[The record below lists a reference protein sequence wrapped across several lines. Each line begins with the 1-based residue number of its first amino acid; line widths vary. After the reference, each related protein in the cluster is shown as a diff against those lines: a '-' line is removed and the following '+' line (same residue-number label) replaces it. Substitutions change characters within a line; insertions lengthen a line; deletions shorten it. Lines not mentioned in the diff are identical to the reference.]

1 MTIRALTVAFWVTVA
16 VTAGWVAI
24 SAWDY
29 EFVRGLLGERDLR
42 LVTTLLMG
50 GTALLSGILVFHHRR
65 AGGGEDYW
73 TTAELVYMLALFVSM
88 FYGIYSFFGWFFYA

>member
-1 MTIRALTVAFWVTVA
+1 MIRVLTAAFWATLA
-16 VTAGWVAI
+16 VTAGWVAA

-29 EFVRGLLGERDLR
+29 ETVRGLLGERDSR

-50 GTALLSGILVFHHRR
+50 GTALLSGLLVFHHRR
-65 AGGGEDYW
+65 AGGGGDYW